1 MSHVLTGPF
10 LDALC
15 ARLVSS
21 VYILIFFVTISMS
34 LKHLIVIS
42 SGLHP
47 CSYTSEDLKVKVS
60 FCLFVTDDKLR
71 IVNYLVLCSFFNSKA
86 AYIGST
92 KCQLLQGLALILVS
106 SRYSEGG
113 YVTQLCCISTGRVC
127 FIIEFSFNFVLNL
140 CM

>member
-15 ARLVSS
+15 ARFVSS

-42 SGLHP
+42 SGLHL

-113 YVTQLCCISTGRVC
+113 YVRQLCCISTGRLC